1 MNGYRLLVFDWD
13 GTLMDSQARIVAC
26 FQAAALDVG
35 VAVPKADRA
44 KDVIGL
50 GLQEATQRLFPG
62 LGDVAVARVIERYR
76 HHFLGNHPTPSEL
89 FPRVVETLEG
99 LADEGY
105 LLGIATGKSRRGLD
119 KVLRETGL
127 GGLFHA
133 SRCADEAFS
142 KPHPQMLEEV
152 MAALGAG
159 PRDTLM
165 IGDTEYDM
173 QMARNAGVPGLAV
186 SYGVHAPSRL
196 LAEGALVCLDR
207 IDELPGWLAG
217 HGWPPSFVSSEE
229 VK

>member
-26 FQAAALDVG
+26 FQAAADDVG
-35 VAVPKADRA
+35 VAIPDPDRA
-44 KDVIGL
+44 RDVIGL
-50 GLQEATQRLFPG
+50 GLQEATERLFPDLDEG
-62 LGDVAVARVIERYR
+62 RVARVIDRYR
-76 HHFLGNHPTPSEL
+76 YHFLGDHPTPSEL
-89 FPRVVETLEG
+89 FPGVVATLEG
-99 LADEGY
+99 LAEEGY

-127 GGLFHA
+127 WGLFHA

-152 MAALGAG
+152 MAMLGAG
-159 PRDTLM
+159 TRDTLM

-186 SYGVHAPSRL
+186 SYGVHSPGRL
-196 LAEGALVCLDR
+196 LAEGALACLDQ
-207 IDELPGWLAG
+207 IDQLPGWLAG
-217 HGWPPSFVSSEE
+217 HGWPPSFLPSEGL
-229 VK
+229 K

>member
-26 FQAAALDVG
+26 FQAAADDVG
-35 VAVPKADRA
+35 VAIPDSDRA
-44 KDVIGL
+44 RDVIGL
-50 GLQEATQRLFPG
+50 GLQEATERLFPDLDEG
-62 LGDVAVARVIERYR
+62 RVARVIDRYR
-76 HHFLGNHPTPSEL
+76 YHFLGDHPTPLEL
-89 FPRVVETLEG
+89 FPGVVATLEG
-99 LADEGY
+99 LAEEGY

-127 GGLFHA
+127 WGLFHA

-152 MAALGAG
+152 MAMLGAG
-159 PRDTLM
+159 TRDTLM

-186 SYGVHAPSRL
+186 SYGVHSPRRL
-196 LAEGALVCLDR
+196 LAEGALACLDR
-207 IDELPGWLAG
+207 IDQLPGWLAG
-217 HGWPPSFVSSEE
+217 HGWPPSFLPSEAL
-229 VK
+229 K

>member
-1 MNGYRLLVFDWD
+1 VNGYRLLVFDWD
-13 GTLMDSQARIVAC
+13 GTLMDSQARIVGC
-26 FQAAALDVG
+26 FQAAAVDVG
-35 VAVPKADRA
+35 VDVPQGDRA

-50 GLQEATQRLFPG
+50 GLQEATERLFPDLDG
-62 LGDVAVARVIERYR
+62 VQVGRVVERYR
-76 HHFLGNHPTPSEL
+76 HHFLGDHPTPSEL
-89 FPRVVETLEG
+89 FPGVVETLEG

-152 MAALGAG
+152 MAVLGAG
-159 PRDTLM
+159 PADTLM

-186 SYGVHAPSRL
+186 SYGVHPPSRL
-196 LAEGALVCLDR
+196 LAEGALGCLDR
-207 IDELPGWLAG
+207 IDELPRWLAERLG
-217 HGWPPSFVSSEE
+217 AVKAVEE
-229 VK
+229 VVL